1 MTLLLISIVSPI
13 LGPKLFYD
21 GGNFAMELGSPIR
34 VTIFDG
40 EDPSKKLSTVKID
53 GPALS
58 VKGSMINADK
68 TDFKVNLDWK
78 QQVLESDTNIWSL
91 FLSYLFH

>member
-1 MTLLLISIVSPI
+1 
-13 LGPKLFYD
+13 
-21 GGNFAMELGSPIR
+21 MELGSPIR

-40 EDPSKKLSTVKID
+40 EDPTKKLSTVKLD
-53 GPALS
+53 APAMS

-78 QQVLESDTNIWSL
+78 QQVLIFIWETHL
-91 FLSYLFH
+91 LNK

>member
-1 MTLLLISIVSPI
+1 
-13 LGPKLFYD
+13 
-21 GGNFAMELGSPIR
+21 MELGSPIR

-78 QQVLESDTNIWSL
+78 QQVLESATNIGYY
-91 FLSYLFH
+91 FYLNCYIEGVVHK

>member
-1 MTLLLISIVSPI
+1 MIEIITLES
-13 LGPKLFYD
+13 GPKLFYD
-21 GGNFAMELGSPIR
+21 GAHFAMELASPIR

-40 EDPSKKLSTVKID
+40 NDVAKKLSAVKLD
-53 GPALS
+53 APALS

-78 QQVLESDTNIWSL
+78 QQVSL
-91 FLSYLFH
+91 FSTVYNIRL

>member
-1 MTLLLISIVSPI
+1 
-13 LGPKLFYD
+13 
-21 GGNFAMELGSPIR
+21 MELGSPIR
-34 VTIFDG
+34 ITIFDG
-40 EDPSKKLSTVKID
+40 EDSSKKLSTVKID

-78 QQVLESDTNIWSL
+78 QQVLLVRTLLIT
-91 FLSYLFH
+91 